1 MEDNNGNRF
10 PSVHIPSSPPFNPRI
25 YALSPRSSEPPTS
38 PPLFSSDD
46 APEEADISNYESP
59 RQKRK
64 YAGTWW
70 TSDIDTTPAP
80 RKRTKLSREI
90 GFDSGV
96 WMNGSDDGSDEEDT
110 LLDNDTNALFARETL
125 DEQIKRVTK
134 GMSEGEAALYE
145 KVHKGIEQNE
155 PVYILRDMRLQDFE
169 IRHLGELNQ
178 VIQPPPD
185 PGANVPD
192 ERAYRSMVPELYINL
207 GSNYLAHLSPS
218 LFSLQHLTRLVLRGN
233 DIQELPSQIGRLESL
248 TELDLS
254 FNKLATLPS
263 EILRL
268 LAPHGK
274 LKELHLFNNPLLQ
287 KQRDTSF
294 LRGSVSSHIAAQ
306 PRTDSIETKAE
317 RLLEYLNTTT
327 LPSALAAG
335 LDESS
340 LVPIY
345 EAIKNCTMKLVGYC
359 SPAHHQFPSLS
370 ALPLLG
376 KGPSLIASTEITYYD
391 VVGRLLLGSVLSPT
405 SNDDSYDYIVR
416 INSPSN
422 LNLPAS
428 YGGPATWFEP
438 PSRSKTASLFSLSFT
453 KALQTESL
461 SRVEE
466 MLEESG
472 DVPMQIEIYLQ
483 RAKENVQTQHEPL
496 RTCYCCG
503 KRFTIVRAE
512 WVEFWRG
519 QYDTGASVHAQNSGK
534 EEVLPFKVQV
544 CSWGCVPEELAAKP

>member
-1 MEDNNGNRF
+1 MDSSTDNRF
-10 PSVHIPSSPPFNPRI
+10 PSAHIPSSPPFNPRI

-46 APEEADISNYESP
+46 APEEADICNYESP

-70 TSDIDTTPAP
+70 TSDIDTTRSP

-96 WMNGSDDGSDEEDT
+96 WMNGSDDGSEEDT
-110 LLDNDTNALFARETL
+110 LLDDDTNASIFRETL

-134 GMSEGEAALYE
+134 DMSEGEAALYE
-145 KVHKGIEQNE
+145 KVHKGIEQNQS
-155 PVYILRDMRLQDFE
+155 VYIFGDMMLQDSE
-169 IRHLGELNQ
+169 IRHLNELNQ

-185 PGANVPD
+185 PGADVPN

-207 GSNYLAHLSPS
+207 RSNRLAHLSPS
-218 LFSLQHLTRLVLRGN
+218 LFGLQHLTRLVLRGN
-233 DIQELPSQIGRLESL
+233 DIQELPSQIGRLENL

-254 FNKLATLPS
+254 FNKLNTLPS

-287 KQRDTSF
+287 KERNKSF
-294 LRGSVSSHIAAQ
+294 LLESAIRHIFAQ
-306 PRTDSIETKAE
+306 PRTDSAETKME
-317 RLLEYLNTTT
+317 RLVEFLRNTT
-327 LPSALAAG
+327 LPNALAAG
-335 LDESS
+335 ADESL

-345 EAIKNCTMKLVGYC
+345 EAIKDATMHLLGYC
-359 SPAHHQFPSLS
+359 SPAHHQFPSFS
-370 ALPLLG
+370 ALPSSV
-376 KGPSLIASTEITYYD
+376 KGPSFTASTAITYYD
-391 VVGRLLLGSVLSPT
+391 ALERLLPGSASCPR
-405 SNDDSYDYIVR
+405 SKDDSYDYIIR
-416 INSPSN
+416 SNFPSTSKYVFTYGAPRTWFA
-422 LNLPAS
+422 PAS
-428 YGGPATWFEP
+428 
-438 PSRSKTASLFSLSFT
+438 RSNTSSLFSLSFT

-461 SRVEE
+461 PRVTE
-466 MLEESG
+466 MLEEYG
-472 DVPMQIEIYLQ
+472 DVPMQVDTYLQ
-483 RAKENVQTQHEPL
+483 RARDNLRSQHEPL

-503 KRFTIVRAE
+503 KKFTIVRAE
-512 WVEFWRG
+512 WIEFWRG
-519 QYDTGASVHAQNSGK
+519 QYDTGATVHAQNVER

-544 CSWGCVPEELAAKP
+544 CSWGCVPDELAARP

>member
-1 MEDNNGNRF
+1 MEDNNDDRF
-10 PSVHIPSSPPFNPRI
+10 SSAHMPSSPPFNPRI
-25 YALSPRSSEPPTS
+25 YALSPQSSEPPTS

-96 WMNGSDDGSDEEDT
+96 WLNDSDDGSDEEDN
-110 LLDNDTNALFARETL
+110 LLDNDANSLFARETL

-134 GMSEGEAALYE
+134 DMSEGEAALYE

-155 PVYILRDMRLQDFE
+155 PVYILRDTRLRDFE

-207 GSNYLAHLSPS
+207 GSNNLVHLSPS
-218 LFSLQHLTRLVLRGN
+218 LFGIQHLTRLVLRGN

-287 KQRDTSF
+287 KQRNMSF
-294 LRGSVSSHIAAQ
+294 LRGSISSHIAAQ
-306 PRTDSIETKAE
+306 PTTGTIETKAE
-317 RLLEYLNTTT
+317 RLLEYLSNTT
-327 LPSALAAG
+327 LPGALVAG
-335 LDESS
+335 LNESS

-345 EAIKNCTMKLVGYC
+345 EAIKNCTMKLIGYC
-359 SPAHHQFPSLS
+359 SPAHHQFPLLS
-370 ALPLLG
+370 APSSPG
-376 KGPSLIASTEITYYD
+376 KGPSFIASTAITYYD
-391 VVGRLLLGSVLSPT
+391 VVGHLHPGSVPSPT
-405 SNDDSYDYIVR
+405 SKDDSYDYIVR
-416 INSPSN
+416 IDSPSN
-422 LNLPAS
+422 SDLPTS
-428 YGGPATWFEP
+428 YGGPATWFKP
-438 PSRSKTASLFSLSFT
+438 SSRSKTPSLFSLSFT

-466 MLEESG
+466 MLEEGG
-472 DVPMQIEIYLQ
+472 DVPMQIELYLE
-483 RAKENVQTQHEPL
+483 RAKQNVERQHEPL
-496 RTCYCCG
+496 RACYCCG
-503 KRFTIVRAE
+503 KKFTIVRAE

-519 QYDTGASVHAQNSGK
+519 QYDTGASVLTQNSGRQ
-534 EEVLPFKVQV
+534 EVLPFKVQV